1 MILARACVASEEEK
15 KGSGMAVAAR
25 QHERVNASVPVHL
38 EDGGGGQTVNL
49 SPAGVF
55 FVTDQPMAEGNSIR
69 FTIEF
74 ESGWGSLLLECVGE
88 IVRIEEAAG
97 RTGVAARIRETRMQR
112 RSATTR
118 RQGVRA

>member
-1 MILARACVASEEEK
+1 VTV
-15 KGSGMAVAAR
+15 GAR

-38 EDGGGGQTVNL
+38 EDGSGGQTVNL
-49 SPAGVF
+49 SPTGVF
-55 FVTDQPMAEGNSIR
+55 FVTDQPMAEGGSIR

-74 ESGWGSLLLECVGE
+74 ENEWGSLLLECHGE
-88 IVRIEEAAG
+88 IVRIEQAAG
-97 RTGVAARIRETRMQR
+97 RIGVAARIRETQMQR